1 MSSDSAGTRGQA
13 PPGAADPVPPGVDL
27 LVEPLLAG
35 VAAEDDHTRRRAGRA
50 LCLLTDEHGPVAE
63 TLARDLV
70 RRLPEAAETNAL
82 LRTLAALDDTHP
94 KEVQAAVADVAGSRS
109 HQVYAAVHAAEPWS
123 NPDKLRADGGDP
135 ASDTDHAE
143 AVRRV
148 IKLAEG
154 DATVEDV
161 GHVPRETNRNV
172 SVDGPDTLGRTGTAE
187 RRDGRAD
194 DSPRNE
200 ASDGDVDAA
209 KGTAEDRSAAR
220 ASRERAAAK
229 ARAQVQSS
237 EPGRQA
243 DSPGADTRSSA
254 RADRVER
261 VQNSQLFTAIR
272 MRSRVD
278 DLRPTAPPADRRF
291 GKVLR
296 SRAERN
302 GEAVGVGVRLLPDPD
317 DATGLAPKLSESLSR
332 WRRLA
337 AVPGVVTVEDWGDR
351 PRPWA
356 ITEFVDETLAD
367 RGRPDPATALGEVAD
382 LAAALAALHDHGVV
396 HGGIDATSV
405 AYQTDELTGTAQPLL
420 DDVGLVPAY
429 REYVRLGSILD
440 PRYAAPEYYDP
451 DYGTVDAATDVYQ
464 FGAVAFRL
472 CTGRAPFRGSGKE
485 IREQVCSGR
494 MPAPSEV
501 HSGLPKKLDQIV
513 ARATATQKLAR
524 FDSATRLHNE
534 LASLRDD
541 FC

>member
-1 MSSDSAGTRGQA
+1 MSPDSTGTRGEA
-13 PPGAADPVPPGVDL
+13 AADADPVPPGVDL

-35 VAAEDDHTRRRAGRA
+35 VAAEDDRTRRRAGRA
-50 LCLLTDEHGPVAE
+50 LCLLTDEYGPVAE
-63 TLARDLV
+63 SLARNLV
-70 RRLPEAAETNAL
+70 DRLSDAAERRAVF
-82 LRTLAALDDTHP
+82 RTLAALDETHP
-94 KEVQAAVADVAGSRS
+94 KAVQCAVADAAGTRS
-109 HQVYAAVHAAEPWS
+109 HRVYAAVHSAEPWA
-123 NPDKLRADGGDP
+123 NPDDLRADGGAPGGDG
-135 ASDTDHAE
+135 THAE

-154 DATVEDV
+154 EASVEDV
-161 GHVPRETNRNV
+161 GHVRREANRDA
-172 SVDGPDTLGRTGTAE
+172 SVEDADSLGRTGTDARQAAAATS
-187 RRDGRAD
+187 RRDPPAED
-194 DSPRNE
+194 
-200 ASDGDVDAA
+200 AVDAA
-209 KGTAEDRSAAR
+209 RGTADDRSAAR
-220 ASRERAAAK
+220 KAREQAAA
-229 ARAQVQSS
+229 
-237 EPGRQA
+237 
-243 DSPGADTRSSA
+243 SA
-254 RADRVER
+254 RAGGQASKSRKGTHSAGDNRSESGREPRVEQ

-272 MRSRVD
+272 LRSHVD
-278 DLRPTAPPADRRF
+278 DLQAMAPPTDRRF
-291 GKVLR
+291 GKMLR

-302 GEAVGVGVRLLPDPD
+302 GEAVGVGVRLLPTPD
-317 DATGLAPKLSESLSR
+317 DAAGLAPKLSESLSR

-337 AVPGVVTVEDWGDR
+337 AVPGVVSVEDWGDR

-356 ITEFVDETLAD
+356 ITQFVDETLAD

-405 AYQTDELTGTAQPLL
+405 AYQIDELTGTAQPML

-429 REYVRLGSILD
+429 RDYVTLGSILD
-440 PRYAAPEYYDP
+440 PTYAAPEYYDS

-472 CTGRAPFRGSGKE
+472 CTGKAPFRGSGKE

-501 HSGLPKKLDQIV
+501 NPALPEQLDQIV